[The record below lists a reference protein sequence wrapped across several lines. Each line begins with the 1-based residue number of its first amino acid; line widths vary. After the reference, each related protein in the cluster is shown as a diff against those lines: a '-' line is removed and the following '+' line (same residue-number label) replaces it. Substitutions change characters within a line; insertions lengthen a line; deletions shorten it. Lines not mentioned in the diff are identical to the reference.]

1 MRRTI
6 ENLEGLLL
14 DVLEYRMAVK
24 HPYSTMTNFLKKIND
39 EYVDKCKPSLFL
51 GTHYGSMRPIRPL
64 TPVASKLWDSQDKLW
79 VKAALTKS
87 AWYFLNDRYTHDH
100 RKKN

>member
-51 GTHYGSMRPIRPL
+51 GMQYG
-64 TPVASKLWDSQDKLW
+64 
-79 VKAALTKS
+79 
-87 AWYFLNDRYTHDH
+87 
-100 RKKN
+100 